1 MDERAGL
8 TLDAELQAEIER
20 LRAEVA
26 RLQVWCRGL
35 EEQQAQLA
43 AVLGLV
49 APSIA
54 RRGLTRFAIATT
66 LPDELAVHGQ
76 Q

>member
-1 MDERAGL
+1 MDEQAGSTSPTEL
-8 TLDAELQAEIER
+8 EAEVLR
-20 LRAEVA
+20 LRSEMA
-26 RLQVWCRGL
+26 RMQLWCRGL

-54 RRGLTRFAIATT
+54 QLGLTRFAMGTT
-66 LPDELAVHGQ
+66 LPDQLPVHREE
-76 Q
+76 

>member
-1 MDERAGL
+1 MDEQAGPTSDTEL
-8 TLDAELQAEIER
+8 LAEVQR
-20 LRAEVA
+20 LRGEVA
-26 RLQVWCRGL
+26 RMQVWCRGL

-43 AVLGLV
+43 AALGLV

-66 LPDELAVHGQ
+66 LPDELPVHREQ
-76 Q
+76 

>member
-1 MDERAGL
+1 MDE
-8 TLDAELQAEIER
+8 QAESTADTELETEIAR

-26 RLQVWCRGL
+26 RMQLWCHGL

-49 APSIA
+49 APSIT

-66 LPDELAVHGQ
+66 LPDQLSVHGQ

>member
-1 MDERAGL
+1 MDEPAGSASG
-8 TLDAELQAEIER
+8 TELKAEIER

-26 RLQVWCRGL
+26 RVQVWCRGL

-49 APSIA
+49 APGIT

-66 LPDELAVHGQ
+66 LPDELSVHGQ